1 MEKRYRT
8 DFLFATPSFFSGA
21 ARVLDIGGTFD
32 VYNGSKSTEEADARA
47 LNNDLSVILQDFQ
60 DAVFAARERLEVNE

>member
-21 ARVLDIGGTFD
+21 ARVLDMGGTFD
-32 VYNGSKSTEEADARA
+32 TYNSSQSTEEADARA
-47 LNNDLSVILQDFQ
+47 LNNDLSVVLQDFQ
-60 DAVFAARERLEVNE
+60 DAVYAAKERLELNE

>member
-32 VYNGSKSTEEADARA
+32 AYNGSKSTEEADSRA

>member
-8 DFLFATPSFFSGA
+8 DFLFATPSFLSGA

-32 VYNGSKSTEEADARA
+32 SYNSSESTEEADARA
-47 LNNDLSVILQDFQ
+47 FNNEGTS
-60 DAVFAARERLEVNE
+60 